1 MKTTTL
7 TEEKEITPAK
17 LDTAM
22 KKALYEI
29 KCFFIDYYEKLDK
42 LNCVDEEPTVYSSRM
57 YAEMLQDEREKQ
69 KRIESI
75 TSNVFSMFEKVGI
88 NPRLEGA
95 RFLSHCIFISCA
107 NPEYGIMKIY
117 EIVARKLGTNAQR
130 VGRAC
135 RYACRT
141 ADLSKLPAMPYY
153 DKGILL
159 DFNETSPTAKQV
171 VYAFAMLMNDQFDFR
186 KIV

>member
-1 MKTTTL
+1 MKPTVQ
-7 TEEKEITPAK
+7 TEKRKMSSEQ

-22 KKALYEI
+22 KKTLYEI
-29 KCFFIDYYEKLDK
+29 KCFMLDYYEKLDEYK
-42 LNCVDEEPTVYSSRM
+42 KVDKKPCVYSSKM
-57 YAEMLQDEREKQ
+57 YADMLRNEKERRQHTE
-69 KRIESI
+69 RI
-75 TSNVFSMFEKVGI
+75 TANVFSMFEKVGI
-88 NPRLEGA
+88 NPRLEGT
-95 RFLSHCIFISCA
+95 RFLTYCVFISCA

-117 EIVARKLGTNAQR
+117 DIVAEKLNTNAQR

-141 ADLSKLPAMPYY
+141 ADLSKLPEEAYY

-159 DFNETSPTAKQV
+159 DFNETAPTAKQV
-171 VYAFAMLMNDQFDFR
+171 VYAFAMLINDKYDFR